1 MAYVLM
7 LPKSL
12 LLLRQ
17 EVLEHHKDLFEQVCN
32 MEYEEGLGTIAAHV
46 NVVLDDFYTEED
58 IEKLHYLL
66 LDRLQAKRTI
76 IVH

>member
-46 NVVLDDFYTEED
+46 NVVLDDFYTEKD